1 MARSRIMKVL
11 LSKPGMASIML
22 LVAIS
27 LPLLILFG
35 DGPRRLDLILV
46 TPLYYGSLIY
56 AAIWHYRNVCQY
68 GKQMTLDEIFLE
80 KDPKRIAQLLRYH
93 HEWSDTKIVS
103 VLNERKLYYNKRW
116 TEAMVASCTNT
127 VAKVW

>member
-1 MARSRIMKVL
+1 
-11 LSKPGMASIML
+11 
-22 LVAIS
+22 
-27 LPLLILFG
+27 
-35 DGPRRLDLILV
+35 
-46 TPLYYGSLIY
+46 
-56 AAIWHYRNVCQY
+56 
-68 GKQMTLDEIFLE
+68 MTLEEIFLE